1 MRVPLLDLVSQ
12 YKQIQDQL
20 EPLLLQVLR
29 SGNYI
34 MGEQVKSFEESSAR
48 YLSAKHCISCANG
61 SDALYVSLP
70 AFIS

>member
-61 SDALYVSLP
+61 SDALHVS
-70 AFIS
+70 